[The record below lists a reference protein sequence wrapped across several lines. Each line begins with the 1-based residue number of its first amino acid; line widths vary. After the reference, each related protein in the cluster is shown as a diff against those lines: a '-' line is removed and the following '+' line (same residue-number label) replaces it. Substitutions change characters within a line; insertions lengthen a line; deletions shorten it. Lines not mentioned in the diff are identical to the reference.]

1 MKKDIKSLVQA
12 ENKRLKRLAKQAKQT
27 KQTSLKN
34 ALEKLNEKKQLKNL
48 HGKLNSFIFAYVKHN
63 QSIF

>member
-34 ALEKLNEKKQLKNL
+34 ALEKLNEKK
-48 HGKLNSFIFAYVKHN
+48 
-63 QSIF
+63 